1 MSSEGDAMSASL
13 GNGSS
18 TTMTSMSLAMDAEG
32 ESAEEHEGAR
42 GMVERVVTMLTG
54 FDSGTEGQL
63 ANWKLLL
70 WLTAMGRYINRLH
83 IH

>member
-42 GMVERVVTMLTG
+42 GMVERVITMLTG

-63 ANWKLLL
+63 ANWKLSSI
-70 WLTAMGRYINRLH
+70 AHCNGEVY
-83 IH
+83 